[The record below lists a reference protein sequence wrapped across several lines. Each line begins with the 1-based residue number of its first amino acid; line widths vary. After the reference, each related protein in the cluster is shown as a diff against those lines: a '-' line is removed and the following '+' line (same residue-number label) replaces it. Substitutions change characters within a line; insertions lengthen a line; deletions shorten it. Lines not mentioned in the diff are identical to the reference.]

1 MGGSSAGDGVDS
13 GLPLT
18 VVGDATLPGGAGLS
32 DPRAGV
38 DGTGTPT
45 GFDSRSGFRGVTNS
59 GSTPGGSS
67 DQGVPAAADVL
78 ANVLNYATEHSDVA
92 EVARIVEMIDG
103 ALLEESFGYR
113 PIIIETSMLEAVRAD
128 IDSLGETKAGMPRAT
143 RALAMWLA
151 EAIDKVGTAA
161 GPTQVARLAAELR
174 GVLRVLAVGEDGG
187 EDVDRAA
194 LQRLLSTPD
203 RGAR

>member
-1 MGGSSAGDGVDS
+1 M
-13 GLPLT
+13 
-18 VVGDATLPGGAGLS
+18 
-32 DPRAGV
+32 
-38 DGTGTPT
+38 
-45 GFDSRSGFRGVTNS
+45 
-59 GSTPGGSS
+59 
-67 DQGVPAAADVL
+67 PAAADVL
-78 ANVLNYATEHSDVA
+78 VQVIGYAYGQADVPQ
-92 EVARIVEMIDG
+92 VKHIIEMIEG
-103 ALLEESFGYR
+103 AQLEEMSFGFR

-161 GPTQVARLAAELR
+161 GPTQVARLASELR

-203 RGAR
+203 RGSR